1 MISLASYLGFVTG
14 IIIMI
19 FLSLYPFYLKK
30 YKKDRYKGMWLTLG
44 EMHRSPQRALLL
56 PAGFIIGLI
65 IATLIDDYINNK
77 AHIAIIGFSI
87 MLIFI
92 LVTYGFR
99 IFILEQWSKK
109 INENKV
115 QVIILLVIAIIS
127 LIFS

>member
-1 MISLASYLGFVTG
+1 MISLAIYFGFATG

-19 FLSLYPFYLKK
+19 FLSLFPFYLKK
-30 YKKDRYKGMWLTLG
+30 YKKDKYKGMWLTLG

-56 PAGFIIGLI
+56 PAGVIIGLI
-65 IATLIDDYINNK
+65 IATLIDDYINKK

-99 IFILEQWSKK
+99 IFKLEQWSKK
-109 INENKV
+109 IK
-115 QVIILLVIAIIS
+115 
-127 LIFS
+127 

>member
-99 IFILEQWSKK
+99 IFKLEQWSKK
-109 INENKV
+109 IK
-115 QVIILLVIAIIS
+115 
-127 LIFS
+127 

>member
-44 EMHRSPQRALLL
+44 EMHKSPQRALLL

-65 IATLIDDYINNK
+65 IATLIDDSIKNK
-77 AHIAIIGFSI
+77 EHIAIIGFSI
-87 MLIFI
+87 ILIFI
-92 LVTYGFR
+92 IVTYGYR
-99 IFILEQWSKK
+99 IFKLEKEVKELKNSKNL
-109 INENKV
+109 NEAKEDKTNE
-115 QVIILLVIAIIS
+115 
-127 LIFS
+127 

>member
-1 MISLASYLGFVTG
+1 MISLASYLGFLTG

-30 YKKDRYKGMWLTLG
+30 YKKDKYIGLWLTLA

-56 PAGFIIGLI
+56 PVGFIIGLI

-109 INENKV
+109 N
-115 QVIILLVIAIIS
+115 
-127 LIFS
+127 